1 MAEIDQISNDLFF
14 KLRNRF
20 PNVQMGDESGAV
32 TSNPSEARF
41 FNFNYKAEDQTF
53 GTVTCSL
60 VDNQSLKIYFSQD
73 ITEDMQEHNQEQWF
87 QFLRELR
94 KFAKGHML
102 MFDVRD
108 ITKNQLDQNDIKFLS
123 QYNKSATQISESR
136 VAWERQGRFSNGD
149 LNHVR
154 IHVVHQNRM
163 DENPHN
169 RLSKVDKIYLV
180 NSNNERFLLPFK
192 SVLGAKAMA
201 HYVANGGT
209 PYDNH
214 GQVIAKAVHEMKNL
228 QRFNMATRN
237 AQFESENSQ
246 KVRDASAYLKEQLKT
261 HLQKIANGRNVEEN
275 LAQLE
280 TLVTLDDARS
290 DVSEEM
296 KQWFIQKHYN
306 ENLNNWIESAA
317 LAYKKFEE
325 QQMNMAEKEDDSPIP
340 SKDMTDVRAAKPAQ
354 IGDTIALYANDAKDA
369 EMKKL
374 LKTQPLRGMVSLIFA
389 DIAQRAVD
397 DEIAI
402 LASRADA
409 GEFTTKHKAMLQ
421 AYLKDLYSGNPN
433 REEPAEK
440 RHIKQNRKTAA
451 DEYADAINSLGN
463 NDCGCQHN
471 EEEQIDEINA
481 NQIKKD
487 LDSGM
492 SMDAVIGKHANKSM
506 SNTDEIRK
514 IIKQHAWDKRM
525 KKTNEQGLEEEPNE
539 GNEFSGALAKAKAAG
554 AKSFKVGDKEYQ
566 VKEGMMSK
574 QEYVDAM
581 YDATDPSG
589 YGDEDPDDI
598 VAAARAQYGDKFADE
613 LEGIAASH
621 WPKQNRS
628 YGHDNMRDRETQASR
643 MRVTKSGMMNKQDSN
658 VLKRLTKDQPV
669 TNFKTPALPESSVP
683 VNVRHSQGSYAVAED
698 KYMND
703 VEEMLQD
710 LKDKTVDAVFMAN
723 KYGDSWKK
731 FLKDA
736 KEEHGNTLRSTMIRH
751 AEECL
756 NVTEDMEGTDE
767 AGVCNETPEGT
778 MCPVH
783 GLKECGSGYME
794 DTNEAAKPDFLDMD
808 KDGDKEESMKKALKD
823 KEKKVNEAELN
834 WMKKLAGL

>member
-32 TSNPSEARF
+32 TSNPTEARF

-94 KFAKGHML
+94 RFAKGHML

-136 VAWERQGRFSNGD
+136 VAWQRQGRFSNGD

-154 IHVVHQNRM
+154 IHVVHQNKL

-169 RLSKVDKIYLV
+169 RLSKIDKIYLV

-246 KVRDASAYLKEQLKT
+246 KVRDASAYLKEQLKL
-261 HLQKIANGRNVEEN
+261 HLQKIANGSHVEEN
-275 LAQLE
+275 LSQLS

-440 RHIKQNRKTAA
+440 RHIKQNRKTAEEEFEA
-451 DEYADAINSLGN
+451 SIMSLGN
-463 NDCGCQHN
+463 SDCGCQN

-487 LDSGM
+487 IDSGM
-492 SMDAVIGKHANKSM
+492 SIDAVIGKHANKSM

-514 IIKQHAWDKRM
+514 VIKQHAWDKRM
-525 KKTNEQGLEEEPNE
+525 KKTNEQELEEEPNE

-554 AKSFKVGDKEYQ
+554 AKTFKVGDKEYQ
-566 VKEGMMSK
+566 VKEGMMTK

-589 YGDEDPDDI
+589 YSDEDPDDI

-613 LEGIAASH
+613 LEGVAASH
-621 WPKQNRS
+621 WPNKNRS
-628 YGHDNMRDRETQASR
+628 YGRDKLKDREWITKRTTQSGKLHGQD
-643 MRVTKSGMMNKQDSN
+643 VKS
-658 VLKRLTKDQPV
+658 LKSVMKADPA
-669 TNFKTPALPESSVP
+669 TNFPTPALPESSVP
-683 VNVRHSQGSYAVAED
+683 VNVRHSQGHAAADDEYMSAVEG
-698 KYMND
+698 
-703 VEEMLQD
+703 MLED
-710 LKDKTVDAVFMAN
+710 LKDRSKDAVAMAN
-723 KYGDSWKK
+723 KYGDHWKK

-736 KEEHGNTLRSTMIRH
+736 KEEHGNTLRSTMIAH
-751 AEECL
+751 AEECIGV
-756 NVTEDMEGTDE
+756 NESEETDE
-767 AGVCNETPEGT
+767 AGVCNHTAEGQ

-794 DTNEAAKPDFLDMD
+794 EGSKPDFLDVD
-808 KDGDKEESMKKALKD
+808 KDGDKEEPMKKAIKD
-823 KEKKVNEAELN
+823 KEKKVDESELN

>member
-32 TSNPSEARF
+32 TSNPQEARF

-94 KFAKGHML
+94 RFAKGHML

-154 IHVVHQNRM
+154 IHVVHQNKL

-169 RLSKVDKIYLV
+169 RLSKVDKIFLV

-246 KVRDASAYLKEQLKT
+246 KVRDASAYLKEQLKL

-275 LAQLE
+275 LAQLS

-354 IGDTIALYANDAKDA
+354 IGDSIALYANDAKDA

-397 DEIAI
+397 DEVAI

-440 RHIKQNRKTAA
+440 RHIKQNRKTAEEEFEA
-451 DEYADAINSLGN
+451 SIMNMGNS
-463 NDCGCQHN
+463 DCGCQHN

-525 KKTNEQGLEEEPNE
+525 KKTNEEELEEEPNE

-554 AKSFKVGDKEYQ
+554 AKTFKVGDKEYE
-566 VKEGMMSK
+566 VK
-574 QEYVDAM
+574 
-581 YDATDPSG
+581 
-589 YGDEDPDDI
+589 
-598 VAAARAQYGDKFADE
+598 
-613 LEGIAASH
+613 
-621 WPKQNRS
+621 
-628 YGHDNMRDRETQASR
+628 
-643 MRVTKSGMMNKQDSN
+643 
-658 VLKRLTKDQPV
+658 
-669 TNFKTPALPESSVP
+669 ESSVP
-683 VNVRHSQGSYAVAED
+683 VNVRHSEGSYAVAED

-710 LKDKTVDAVFMAN
+710 LKDRSIDAVAMAN
-723 KYGDSWKK
+723 KYGESWKK

-794 DTNEAAKPDFLDMD
+794 EGSKPDFLDMD
-808 KDGDKEESMKKALKD
+808 KDGDKEEPMKKALKD

>member
-20 PNVQMGDESGAV
+20 PNVQMGDENGAV
-32 TSNPSEARF
+32 TSNPKQARF
-41 FNFNYKAEDQTF
+41 FNFNFKTEEQTY

-73 ITEDMQEHNQEQWF
+73 ITEDMEEHSQEHWF

-94 KFAKGHML
+94 RFAKGHML

-108 ITKNQLDQNDIKFLS
+108 ITKNQLDQNDIQFLS
-123 QYNKSATQISESR
+123 QYNKAATQISESR

-154 IHVVHQNRM
+154 IHVVHQNKM

-169 RLSKVDKIYLV
+169 RLSKIDKIFLV

-214 GQVIAKAVHEMKNL
+214 GQTIAKAVHEMKNL

-237 AQFESENSQ
+237 AQFESDNSQ
-246 KVRDASAYLKEQLKT
+246 KVRDASAYLKEQLKL

-275 LAQLE
+275 LNQLAS
-280 TLVTLDDARS
+280 LVTLDDARA

-325 QQMNMAEKEDDSPIP
+325 QQMNMVEKEDDSPIP

-354 IGDTIALYANDAKDA
+354 IGDTIALYANDAKDE

-389 DIAQRAVD
+389 DIAQRAID
-397 DEIAI
+397 DEVAI

-409 GEFTTKHKAMLQ
+409 GEFTAKHKAMLQ

-440 RHIKQNRKTAA
+440 RHIKQNRKTAEEEFA
-451 DEYADAINSLGN
+451 DSIMNLGN
-463 NDCGCQHN
+463 QDCGCQN
-471 EEEQIDEINA
+471 EEE
-481 NQIKKD
+481 
-487 LDSGM
+487 
-492 SMDAVIGKHANKSM
+492 
-506 SNTDEIRK
+506 
-514 IIKQHAWDKRM
+514 
-525 KKTNEQGLEEEPNE
+525 LEEEPNE

-554 AKSFKVGDKEYQ
+554 AKTFKVGDKEYP
-566 VKEGMMSK
+566 VK
-574 QEYVDAM
+574 
-581 YDATDPSG
+581 
-589 YGDEDPDDI
+589 
-598 VAAARAQYGDKFADE
+598 
-613 LEGIAASH
+613 
-621 WPKQNRS
+621 
-628 YGHDNMRDRETQASR
+628 
-643 MRVTKSGMMNKQDSN
+643 
-658 VLKRLTKDQPV
+658 
-669 TNFKTPALPESSVP
+669 ESSVP
-683 VNVRHSQGSYAVAED
+683 VNVRHSEGHAAADDE
-698 KYMND
+698 YMSA

-710 LKDKTVDAVFMAN
+710 LKERKKLPIDMKRHYGKNWIKLLNDANA
-723 KYGDSWKK
+723 
-731 FLKDA
+731 
-736 KEEHGNTLRSTMIRH
+736 EHGNTLRSSLIKH
-751 AEECL
+751 AEECIG
-756 NVTEDMEGTDE
+756 VTESETTDE
-767 AGVCNETPEGT
+767 AGVCNHTAEGT

-794 DTNEAAKPDFLDMD
+794 DTNEAAKPDFLDVD
-808 KDGDKEESMKKALKD
+808 KDGDKEEAMKKALKD
-823 KEKKVNEAELN
+823 KEKKMQENELRR
-834 WMKKLAGL
+834 LAGLPVEEVEKDESEADDIYGYNASKENLEMLLRQLDQGRTDLARSLVQSMLDRMKAEPVKEENISEAQKVRFIGYNTTNYPLQKAIADKAYREGTLVKLTMDASGKPVAIISDPESAGEYEAYWNDAAGTWAIDFD